1 MGEATREARAR
12 VVEARAELG
21 SEADALVAAARSA
34 VDIPAKV
41 RRNPGRTAAL
51 AGGAAFLA
59 VKGPQRLLR
68 GVVRRV
74 RPAHARPRS
83 LLPVEVDRILEGYG
97 SEGETLRAAVE
108 QDFAAYLGADPK
120 GRKLG
125 RRQSGGQSFWKLFD
139 TFSAPV
145 AQRAARELAG
155 KLFAPQDG
163 TPQRD
168 D

>member
-12 VVEARAELG
+12 VGDARVELG
-21 SEADALVAAARSA
+21 NEADALVAAARSA

-51 AGGAAFLA
+51 AGAAAFLA
-59 VKGPQRLLR
+59 LKGPQRLLR

-74 RPAHARPRS
+74 RPAPARPRS
-83 LLPVEVDRILEGYG
+83 FLPAEVDRILEGYG
-97 SEGETLRAAVE
+97 AEGETLRAAVE
-108 QDFAAYLGADPK
+108 QDFAAYLRADSK
-120 GRKLG
+120 ERKLG

-139 TFSAPV
+139 TISTPV
-145 AQRAARELAG
+145 AQRAAKDLAG
-155 KLFAPQDG
+155 KLFAPLG
-163 TPQRD
+163 GAPGPD